1 MSRHRAHL
9 HVARGAGYAGVE
21 VPRLMGPSLVAPAA
35 PRRSSR
41 PEMPSAVGLTQ
52 HRFMAAP
59 RVLIFINGSRLTV
72 PAPPTLLPCS
82 VAAVSVRSRS
92 MIASRSSAQQA
103 TST

>member
-1 MSRHRAHL
+1 
-9 HVARGAGYAGVE
+9 
-21 VPRLMGPSLVAPAA
+21 MGPSLVAPAA

-92 MIASRSSAQQA
+92 MIATRSSAQQA